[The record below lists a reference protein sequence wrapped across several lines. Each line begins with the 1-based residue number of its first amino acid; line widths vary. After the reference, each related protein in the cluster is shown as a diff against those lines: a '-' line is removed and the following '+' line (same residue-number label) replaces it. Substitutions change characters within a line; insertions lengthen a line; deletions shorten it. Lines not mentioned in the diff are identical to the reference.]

1 MVTVPFLASLR
12 KLIHVGGVLFVPLAL
27 YNQYIA
33 LALAMLATLL
43 FIVAERQKLRVVP
56 HFFRSLYRGHE
67 LDAIAYE
74 PLAYILSLDALL
86 ALSLVYMPLACYMGI
101 IVMTVGDG
109 VAAIVGLRLRW
120 PRLPYTRKTLSGSL
134 AGFVAA
140 AVVGYFVAGPA
151 MAVAGAAGGMAAEA
165 YAGRYDNAVTAAVAF
180 ACAVLVSLLI
190 G

>member
-33 LALAMLATLL
+33 LALAVLATIL
-43 FIVAERQKLRVVP
+43 FVALERQKLRVVP
-56 HFFRSLYRGHE
+56 RFFRHLYRGHE

-74 PLAYILSLDALL
+74 PLAYFLSIVALL
-86 ALSLVYMPLACYMGI
+86 ALSLAFAPLACYVGI
-101 IVMTVGDG
+101 VVMTVGDG

-120 PRLPYTRKTLSGSL
+120 PRLPHARKTLSGSL
-134 AGFVAA
+134 AGFIAAA
-140 AVVGYFVAGPA
+140 AVGYLVAGPIA
-151 MAVAGAAGGMAAEA
+151 IAGAAGGMVVEA
-165 YAGRYDNAVTAAVAF
+165 CAGNYDNAITAAAAF
-180 ACAVLVSLLI
+180 ACAVLASLIL